1 MRWKLCLLCQ
11 NRSIPKRNSHEISI
25 FLNDTHQLSLLQNTL
40 TRIKSWH
47 HKTIIAAINAI
58 LHFMFFLLLDK
69 SFYLLPK
76 PAFSFSCQ
84 FWRKNPNTVKYL
96 VPNWLNTNPRKW
108 SDFYH
113 ILYNYRFN
121 ENLYI
126 QFHFTSKK

>member
-1 MRWKLCLLCQ
+1 MNKVVSTKLWVLCQ

-58 LHFMFFLLLDK
+58 LHFMFFCCLTKVFLC
-69 SFYLLPK
+69 YL
-76 PAFSFSCQ
+76 
-84 FWRKNPNTVKYL
+84 NPPFHFPVNFGEIKYRL
-96 VPNWLNTNPRKW
+96 PNWLNTNPRKW

-113 ILYNYRFN
+113 ILYDYRFN
-121 ENLYI
+121 ENLDI
-126 QFHFTSKK
+126 QFHFTSKE